1 MTVKIPKWFL
11 LCTLSFFLSTGAKW
25 SNDLFE
31 FAKNLEIFSSVYKE
45 VGEHYVDDVPPGELV
60 KSAISAMLKTLDPYT
75 VFFSEYQAEEALIE
89 RHGEYGGVGA
99 RIQFRNH
106 QPIVTEIIK
115 GYGFHKAGILLGDQI
130 IKIDNT
136 LLKDLEHED
145 MMPLFR
151 GAPNSQF
158 KIQVVRGKDTLFK
171 TVTRSNIET
180 KSVSFAGMLNSEIGY
195 IKLDEFG
202 TDCAR
207 EVETELKKLQQNPN
221 FSGLILDLRNN
232 GGGLLNEA
240 VSIVG
245 LFVDANT
252 TVVNLKGKGH
262 QGPKNW
268 KTSQK
273 PIAPNLPLTILIN
286 KSSASASEV
295 VSGALQDLDRAVV
308 VGQNSFGKGLVQNYQ
323 NLPYRT
329 QMKITTARYYTPSGR
344 CIQRLNYNQKDA
356 SGKATSKTDN
366 EKIPFKTK
374 NGRTV
379 FDGGGIDPD
388 LKLPL
393 FNGKEL
399 LEWLDKEYIIFD
411 WANEFTRKDAQSSNS
426 NDVTILTNPTYN
438 HSAMLQ
444 SFERFA
450 SHKAPEVFAQNW
462 NSKFTSHSN
471 DTLWIKR
478 FGWLTPNKT
487 LISQEIS
494 QFVKS
499 NSNDILFELKKAIY
513 KRLLDDSTFYKESIS
528 SDPEILQAQKL
539 LKNTAFY
546 YQLLTPNNSIS
557 PKK

>member
-11 LCTLSFFLSTGAKW
+11 LCILSFFLSTGAKW

-45 VGEHYVDDVPPGELV
+45 VGEHYVDDIPPGELI
-60 KSAISAMLKTLDPYT
+60 KTAISSMLKSLDPYT

-99 RIQFRNH
+99 RIQFRNQ

-130 IKIDNT
+130 LKIDNT
-136 LLKDLEHED
+136 KVAEFGHED
-145 MMPLFR
+145 LMPLFR
-151 GAPNSQF
+151 GAPNTQF
-158 KIQVVRGKDTLFK
+158 KIQLVRGNDTLIK
-171 TVTRSNIET
+171 TVSRSSIET
-180 KSVSFAGMLNSEIGY
+180 KSVSYAGMIDDNTGY

-202 TDCAR
+202 NDCSR
-207 EVETELKKLQQNPN
+207 EIETELKKLQQNPKFN
-221 FSGLILDLRNN
+221 GLVLDLRNN

-240 VSIVG
+240 VNIVG
-245 LFVDANT
+245 LFVEPNT

-268 KTSQK
+268 KTTQK
-273 PIAPNLPLTILIN
+273 PIAPNLPLIVLIN

-308 VGQNSFGKGLVQNYQ
+308 IGQNSFGKGLVQNYQ

-356 SGKATSKTDN
+356 TGKATSKSAS
-366 EKIPFKTK
+366 EKTPFKTK
-374 NGRTV
+374 NGRIV

-388 LKLPL
+388 VDLPL

-399 LEWLDKEYIIFD
+399 LEWLEKEYIIFD
-411 WANEFTRKDAQSSNS
+411 WANEYTRTDAENGK
-426 NDVTILTNPTYN
+426 NLDVSILKNTSYN
-438 HSAMLQ
+438 QQLIS
-444 SFERFA
+444 SFEKFA
-450 SHKAPEVFAQNW
+450 IQKAPDVFTKNW
-462 NSKFTSHSN
+462 NSKIQTLNN
-471 DTLWIKR
+471 DTLWVKQ

-487 LISQEIS
+487 IISQEIS
-494 QFVKS
+494 KFIKA
-499 NSNDILFELKKAIY
+499 NSADILFELKKAILI
-513 KRLLDDSTFYKESIS
+513 RLS
-528 SDPEILQAQKL
+528 SDAVYNQETINLDPEVNYAIKLIRSSDSIEKIL
-539 LKNTAFY
+539 
-546 YQLLTPNNSIS
+546 
-557 PKK
+557 KKRSEK

>member
-99 RIQFRNH
+99 RIQFRDQ

-136 LLKDLEHED
+136 LLKDLGHED

-158 KIQVVRGKDTLFK
+158 KIQLVRGKDTLFK

-180 KSVSFAGMLNSEIGY
+180 KSVSFAGMLNSQIGY

-245 LFVDANT
+245 LFVNANT

-273 PIAPNLPLTILIN
+273 PIALNLPLTVLIN
-286 KSSASASEV
+286 SGSASASEV
-295 VSGALQDLDRAVV
+295 VSGALQDLDRAVII
-308 VGQNSFGKGLVQNYQ
+308 GQNSFGKGLVQNYQ

-344 CIQRLNYNQKDA
+344 CIQRLNYSKKDA
-356 SGKATSKTDN
+356 TGNAT
-366 EKIPFKTK
+366 FKNASQKVEFRTY
-374 NGRTV
+374 NGRVV
-379 FDGGGIDPD
+379 FDGAGIDPD
-388 LKLPL
+388 VILPL

-399 LEWLDKEYIIFD
+399 LQWMEQEYLIFD
-411 WANEFTRKDAQSSNS
+411 WANNFTRQDAETMNINVFSKIN
-426 NDVTILTNPTYN
+426 NTDYYN
-438 HSAMLQ
+438 NMLV
-444 SFERFA
+444 SFEKFA
-450 SHKAPEVFAQNW
+450 IQNAPQIF
-462 NSKFTSHSN
+462 SN
-471 DTLWIKR
+471 KWKSQLHLLKSDTVWIKR
-478 FGWLTPNKT
+478 FGWLSPNKN

-494 QFVKS
+494 QFIKA
-499 NSNDILFELKKAIY
+499 NSNDILFELKKAVLL
-513 KRLLDDSTFYKESIS
+513 RLVDDNNYYSTTLKI
-528 SDPEILQAQKL
+528 DPEIIYAEKL
-539 LKNTAFY
+539 LQKPETIAIILKSKN
-546 YQLLTPNNSIS
+546 
-557 PKK
+557 KK

>member
-11 LCTLSFFLSTGAKW
+11 LCILSFFLSTGAKW

-45 VGEHYVDDVPPGELV
+45 VGEHYVDDIPPGELI
-60 KSAISAMLKTLDPYT
+60 KTAISSMLKTLDPYT

-136 LLKDLEHED
+136 RVSDFGHED
-145 MMPLFR
+145 LMPLFR
-151 GAPNSQF
+151 GAPNTQF
-158 KIQVVRGKDTLFK
+158 KIELVRGNDTLIK
-171 TVTRSNIET
+171 TVSRSSIET
-180 KSVSFAGMLNSEIGY
+180 KSVSYAGMIDDQTGY

-202 TDCAR
+202 NDCSR
-207 EVETELKKLQQNPN
+207 EIETELKKLQQNPKFN
-221 FSGLILDLRNN
+221 GLILDLRNN

-240 VSIVG
+240 VNIVG
-245 LFVDANT
+245 LFVEPNT

-268 KTSQK
+268 KTTQK
-273 PIAPNLPLTILIN
+273 PIAPNLPLIILVN

-356 SGKATSKTDN
+356 TGKATSKSAS
-366 EKIPFKTK
+366 EKISFKTK
-374 NGRTV
+374 NGRIV
-379 FDGGGIDPD
+379 YDGGGIDPD
-388 LKLPL
+388 VNLPL
-393 FNGKEL
+393 FNGNEL
-399 LEWLDKEYIIFD
+399 LEWLEKEYIIFD
-411 WANEFTRKDAQSSNS
+411 WANEYTRKDAESKSIFDVSNLS
-426 NDVTILTNPTYN
+426 NANFKQTLI
-438 HSAMLQ
+438 A
-444 SFERFA
+444 SFEKFA
-450 SHKAPEVFAQNW
+450 VQKAPEVFTRNW
-462 NSKFTSHSN
+462 NSKLLTMNS
-471 DTLWIKR
+471 DTLWIKQ

-487 LISQEIS
+487 IISQEVSKFI
-494 QFVKS
+494 KA
-499 NSNDILFELKKAIY
+499 NSNDILFELKKAVLM
-513 KRLLDDSTFYKESIS
+513 RLATDAVYNQETVTL
-528 SDPEILQAQKL
+528 DPEVNYSVKL
-539 LKNTAFY
+539 LKNSE
-546 YQLLTPNNSIS
+546 SIAKILKN
-557 PKK
+557 PTNK

>member
-11 LCTLSFFLSTGAKW
+11 LCILSFFLSTGAKW

-106 QPIVTEIIK
+106 QPIVTEIMK

-136 LLKDLEHED
+136 LLKDFGHED

-158 KIQVVRGKDTLFK
+158 KIQLVRGKDTLYK

-180 KSVSFAGMLNSEIGY
+180 KSVSYAGMLNSEIGY

-202 TDCAR
+202 TDCSR
-207 EVETELKKLQQNPN
+207 EIETELKKLQQNPN
-221 FSGLILDLRNN
+221 FNGLILDLRNN

-240 VSIVG
+240 VNIVG
-245 LFVDANT
+245 LFVEANT

-268 KTSQK
+268 RTTQK
-273 PIAPNLPLTILIN
+273 PIAPNLPLTILVN

-295 VSGALQDLDRAVV
+295 VSGALQDLDRAVII
-308 VGQNSFGKGLVQNYQ
+308 GQNSFGKGLVQNYQ

-356 SGKATSKTDN
+356 TGKATFKSDSD
-366 EKIPFKTK
+366 KIPFKTK

-411 WANEFTRKDAQSSNS
+411 WANEFTRKDIESNTSIDMKIFANPSYS
-426 NDVTILTNPTYN
+426 NAAL
-438 HSAMLQ
+438 LQ

-450 SHKAPEVFAQNW
+450 AQKSPEVFTQNW
-462 NSKFTSHSN
+462 TNKLSSLNH

-478 FGWLTPNKT
+478 FGWLTPNKP
-487 LISQEIS
+487 LIAQEIS
-494 QFVKS
+494 QFIKA

-513 KRLLDDSTFYKESIS
+513 KRLFDDVLYHQESVS

-539 LKNTAFY
+539 LKNTTLY
-546 YQLLTPNNSIS
+546 NQLLTPKNSPGS
-557 PKK
+557 KK

>member
-11 LCTLSFFLSTGAKW
+11 LCILSFFLSTGAKW

-45 VGEHYVDDVPPGELV
+45 VGEHYVDDIPPGELI
-60 KSAISAMLKTLDPYT
+60 KTAISSMLKTLDPYT

-106 QPIVTEIIK
+106 QPVVTEIIK

-130 IKIDNT
+130 LKIDNT
-136 LLKDLEHED
+136 RVTDFGHDDL
-145 MMPLFR
+145 MPLFR
-151 GAPNSQF
+151 GAPNTQF
-158 KIQVVRGKDTLFK
+158 KIQLVRGKDTLIK
-171 TVTRSNIET
+171 TVSRSSIET
-180 KSVSFAGMLNSEIGY
+180 KSVSYAGLIENHTGY

-202 TDCAR
+202 NDCSR
-207 EVETELKKLQQNPN
+207 EIETELKKLQQNPN
-221 FSGLILDLRNN
+221 LSGLILDLRNN

-240 VSIVG
+240 VNIVG
-245 LFVDANT
+245 LFVEPNT

-268 KTSQK
+268 KTTQK
-273 PIAPNLPLTILIN
+273 PIAPNLPLIILVN

-356 SGKATSKTDN
+356 TGKATSKSAS
-366 EKIPFKTK
+366 EKISFKTK
-374 NGRTV
+374 NGRIV
-379 FDGGGIDPD
+379 YDGGGIDPD
-388 LKLPL
+388 VNLPL

-399 LEWLDKEYIIFD
+399 LEWLEKEYIIFD
-411 WANEFTRKDAQSSNS
+411 WANEHTRKDAELGTIFDISNLSNPNFNQSL
-426 NDVTILTNPTYN
+426 I
-438 HSAMLQ
+438 A
-444 SFERFA
+444 SFEKFA
-450 SHKAPEVFAQNW
+450 VQKAPEVFTKNW
-462 NSKFTSHSN
+462 NSKLLTINS
-471 DTLWIKR
+471 DTLWIKQ
-478 FGWLTPNKT
+478 FGWLTPNKSI
-487 LISQEIS
+487 ISQEIS
-494 QFVKS
+494 KFIKA
-499 NSNDILFELKKAIY
+499 NSNDILFELKKAVLI
-513 KRLLDDSTFYKESIS
+513 RLANDAVYNQETVTL
-528 SDPEILQAQKL
+528 DPEVNYATKL
-539 LKNTAFY
+539 LKNTD
-546 YQLLTPNNSIS
+546 SIDKILKN
-557 PKK
+557 PTKK